1 MDELSLFERIRR
13 DDEAA
18 FDTVFRTW
26 YPQLVRYAEAM
37 LRDRAVAEEIAQEV
51 MLAIWNG
58 RRTLKIDE
66 SPAGYLFR
74 ATRNRAL
81 NELRHRKVE
90 QKSHIRLVNAT
101 EVGPAAE
108 TNMADKQIE
117 AALREAVQSL
127 PDRCREVF
135 ELSRVQGLRY
145 AEIAATMEISVKT
158 VETQMGKALRILREK
173 MAEWLPE

>member
-13 DDEAA
+13 DDDAA

-26 YPQLVRYAEAM
+26 YPRLVRYADAM

-66 SPAGYLFR
+66 SPTGYLFR

-90 QKSHIRLVNAT
+90 QKSHFRLVPAI

-108 TNMADKQIE
+108 ANMADKQIE